1 MIPELEK
8 MSNLSSL
15 GLRDLVRFGTM
26 PVYEMTEEPKCD
38 KRAKRSP
45 AHQER

>member
-15 GLRDLVRFGTM
+15 GLRDLERFGTM

>member
-8 MSNLSSL
+8 LSNVTAL
-15 GLRDLVRFGTM
+15 GVRDLVRFGAM

-38 KRAKRSP
+38 RRAKKNP
-45 AHQER
+45 AHQK

>member
-1 MIPELEK
+1 MVPELEK
-8 MSNLSSL
+8 MKNVTAM
-15 GLRDLVRFGTM
+15 GVRELVRFGTM